1 MARKTLKEYET
12 QRLKRNEKQREY
24 RRKNRQLVDVWEQRA
39 RANFLIAHG
48 WKVEPPADFPTLEQ
62 ARDRQLVLRALYNE
76 PIPDVDIDEV
86 LQNIDPSDLPL

>member
-1 MARKTLKEYET
+1 MAKKTLKEYEE

-39 RANFLIAHG
+39 RANYLLSRG

-62 ARDRQLVLRALYNE
+62 ARDRQLILRELYNN
-76 PIPDVDIDEV
+76 PV
-86 LQNIDPSDLPL
+86 DLPCVDLSISEDEFPFI